1 MDRSELRA
9 SAKVPRTERV
19 AANVTKALGPMV
31 AAWAR
36 DAGVMVSVTRVD
48 ISPDLKNA
56 RVGVSL
62 LGSAGELGEVT
73 RALNDD
79 AGEFRHALAS
89 ALRMK
94 SLPRLKFV
102 ADDRIATSARI
113 SELLD
118 SDPRDRLARD
128 RDSREGEGQGQ
139 SKSQSSLP
147 EPAEDTA
154 TAGRSDVRPQQEDPH

>member
-19 AANVTKALGPMV
+19 AANLIKALGPMV

-36 DAGVMVSVTRVD
+36 DAGVMVSVTKVD

-62 LGSAGELGEVT
+62 LGSSGALGEVT

-118 SDPRDRLARD
+118 CDPRDSHARERAGRQVQSKGGRTEPALGMPAGGNVGD
-128 RDSREGEGQGQ
+128 DAEGQN
-139 SKSQSSLP
+139 
-147 EPAEDTA
+147 
-154 TAGRSDVRPQQEDPH
+154 